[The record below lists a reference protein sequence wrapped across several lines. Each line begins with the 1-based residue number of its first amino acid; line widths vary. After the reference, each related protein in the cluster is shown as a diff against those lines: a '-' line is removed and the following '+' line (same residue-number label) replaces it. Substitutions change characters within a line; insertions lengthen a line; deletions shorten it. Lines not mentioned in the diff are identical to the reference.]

1 MISGRKLYQC
11 HYSYEKKRLAMLGIK
26 DSLATWLLAYFKRRD
41 DRIISELQNIM
52 EIFVNKIKFEIV
64 WMSFLRIKKTSCWNH
79 IFGASQEEE
88 NYCENISN
96 KSLLERCRGFQYTE
110 MAVSTVWS
118 ESKAEGFAISESTS
132 ASTKKITACAIQ
144 ENMVFCESMRRCPPN
159 GTRQWHILGF
169 WILDVVERYS
179 RT

>member
-1 MISGRKLYQC
+1 
-11 HYSYEKKRLAMLGIK
+11 
-26 DSLATWLLAYFKRRD
+26 
-41 DRIISELQNIM
+41 
-52 EIFVNKIKFEIV
+52 
-64 WMSFLRIKKTSCWNH
+64 
-79 IFGASQEEE
+79 
-88 NYCENISN
+88 
-96 KSLLERCRGFQYTE
+96 

-169 WILDVVERYS
+169 
-179 RT
+179 